1 MSNINL
7 FPELDNEQGENEEY
21 SHVRNEVRPEEDLIV
36 FGYSCKL
43 FRDDFSAK
51 AIDRGQSLI
60 PWNGDENVMIDRCAK
75 SDFCFLLLLIF
86 LFIIIYLDKS
96 LNEEKQNPVSLS
108 SEFSEKHTHEMIV
121 LLFLRSRSSRD
132 SRKYSP
138 CLFIRFLGAN

>member
-7 FPELDNEQGENEEY
+7 FPELDEEQDESDEY
-21 SHVRNEVRPEEDLIV
+21 TQVRNDIRGEDELIV

-75 SDFCFLLLLIF
+75 SDVLFLLLIF
-86 LFIIIYLDKS
+86 LFIISIDKS
-96 LNEEKQNPVSLS
+96 LNEEKQNIDEILVFFFFFR
-108 SEFSEKHTHEMIV
+108 EIF
-121 LLFLRSRSSRD
+121 
-132 SRKYSP
+132 
-138 CLFIRFLGAN
+138 

>member
-7 FPELDNEQGENEEY
+7 FSEFNDEQEQDRHYKNGHAEKK
-21 SHVRNEVRPEEDLIV
+21 EDELIV

-75 SDFCFLLLLIF
+75 
-86 LFIIIYLDKS
+86 
-96 LNEEKQNPVSLS
+96 
-108 SEFSEKHTHEMIV
+108 
-121 LLFLRSRSSRD
+121 
-132 SRKYSP
+132 
-138 CLFIRFLGAN
+138 

>member
-7 FPELDNEQGENEEY
+7 FPELDNEQVETDEY
-21 SHVRNEVRPEEDLIV
+21 VSIRNEVRREDELIV

-75 SDFCFLLLLIF
+75 SDVCFLLLFIF
-86 LFIIIYLDKS
+86 LFIIYVDKS
-96 LNEEKQNPVSLS
+96 LNEEKQNS
-108 SEFSEKHTHEMIV
+108 SHYHHHQQQKNI
-121 LLFLRSRSSRD
+121 FLQ
-132 SRKYSP
+132 
-138 CLFIRFLGAN
+138 